1 MRAPI
6 GETRMKNSFRA
17 IGEDVTIWPLAK
29 ITSQENISIGN
40 SVIIDDFVF
49 IMGGKNTEI
58 GSFVHIASFSSIAG
72 GGEFII
78 NDFAGF
84 SSGVRVFTGDEDY
97 SKGESLCNP
106 AVDYPFRK
114 PTRSFVRIGKHVIVG
129 ANAVIMPGVEIGE
142 GVAIGANSLVK
153 KDCEPW
159 MIYAGTPARIIGK
172 RPKDKI
178 LQLEKEY
185 RKICFDE
192 NGKYIPR
199 SSRMDKNGVHN
210 LNPKITE
217 KSE

>member
-1 MRAPI
+1 MSAAM
-6 GETRMKNSFRA
+6 GDTRMMNSFRK
-17 IGEDVTIWPLAK
+17 IGDDVKIWPLAK

-40 SVIIDDFVF
+40 SVIIDDFVL
-49 IMGGKNTEI
+49 IMGGKNIEI
-58 GSFVHIASFSSIAG
+58 GNFVHIASFSSIAG
-72 GGEFII
+72 GGEFIM

-129 ANAVIMPGVEIGE
+129 ANSVIMPGVEIGD

-159 MIYAGTPARIIGK
+159 TIYAGTPAKIIGR
-172 RPKDKI
+172 RPKDRI
-178 LQLEKEY
+178 LQLENEY
-185 RKICFDE
+185 RKICFDV
-192 NGKYIPR
+192 NGNYIPK
-199 SSRMDKNGVHN
+199 SSRKDQKEF
-210 LNPKITE
+210 TT
-217 KSE
+217 